1 MISNAN
7 NFFFVNQNIID
18 NSNKANKEELNLE
31 ENTRSQSISTNT
43 TLENEIF
50 SDEEIDFNQDFFPQ
64 NKVIKLTDFLVDNWE
79 FKIKMYLSK
88 LYYQMVKMQKNNTN
102 IYDQFSNLI
111 K

>member
-64 NKVIKLTDFLVDNWE
+64 NKFIKFTDFLVDNWE

-102 IYDQFSNLI
+102 I
-111 K
+111 

>member
-31 ENTRSQSISTNT
+31 ENTSSQSISTNT

-64 NKVIKLTDFLVDNWE
+64 NKVIKFTDFLVDNWE

-102 IYDQFSNLI
+102 I
-111 K
+111 

>member
-18 NSNKANKEELNLE
+18 NSNKANKEKLNLE
-31 ENTRSQSISTNT
+31 ENTRNQSISTNE

-64 NKVIKLTDFLVDNWE
+64 NKPIKFTDFLVDDWE
-79 FKIKMYLSK
+79 LKIKNYILK
-88 LYYQMVKMQKNNTN
+88 LNQQIKKKKNNKTN
-102 IYDQFSNLI
+102 NNKFYNFNL
-111 K
+111 